1 MINWTEVLKVV
12 LPTIAICISVI
23 STIVAW
29 KNTQK
34 QIRVN
39 RIEEIILVLQTL
51 NGIYIQLFWLLN
63 DLKKLNIENTYELS
77 EWETRVE
84 KLFGKL
90 KENVSNDGFKRLR
103 VLVNAYLPNK
113 RGSSIKIKLLAI
125 SALYYDY
132 FVAIENKDFTIIT
145 NKYSPEEIP
154 KPKIMSKYL
163 NALENDLIKE
173 MKLGFEGLNFNLLKK
188 YRSEKFLKDL
198 EIHK

>member
-1 MINWTEVLKVV
+1 MIDWTEVLKVV
-12 LPTIAICISVI
+12 LPIIAICISVI

-51 NGIYIQLFWLLN
+51 NGIYINMFWLLN

-77 EWETRVE
+77 EWETRAE
-84 KLFGKL
+84 KLFAML
-90 KENVSNDGFKRLR
+90 KENVSTDGFKRLR
-103 VLVNAYLPNK
+103 VLLNAYLPNK
-113 RGSSIKIKLLAI
+113 KGTPIKIKLLAI

-132 FVAIENKDFTIIT
+132 FVAIENKNFTIIT
-145 NKYSPEEIP
+145 NKYDSEKIP
-154 KPKIMSKYL
+154 KPNVMSNYL

-198 EIHK
+198 GIHE